1 MCVLIPDTAGTG
13 AHHQSSRGATSRLG
27 RARCPRSRRATYA
40 DVCWRMLAYADV
52 CKQTGTRSLPSK
64 QACYVCW
71 RMLTYADVC
80 WRMLTYWDA
89 LVALE
94 AGVLRM
100 LTYADVCWRMLTYAD
115 VLGRARCPRSRR
127 ATYADVCWRMLTYA
141 DVLGRARCPRSRRA
155 TIYVSSYSVCT
166 DIIYVCMYVCIYIYI
181 YIYTY
186 IVYTADWEDLCR
198 ARSRCTTICVLKYMY
213 NIYLY
218 IYF

>member
-80 WRMLTYWDA
+80 WRTGTSSLPSKQACYYICL
-89 LVALE
+89 LVQCVYRYYLC
-94 AGVLRM
+94 M
-100 LTYADVCWRMLTYAD
+100 
-115 VLGRARCPRSRR
+115 
-127 ATYADVCWRMLTYA
+127 
-141 DVLGRARCPRSRRA
+141 
-155 TIYVSSYSVCT
+155 
-166 DIIYVCMYVCIYIYI
+166 YVCMYIYIYI
-181 YIYTY
+181 YIYIHSIY
-186 IVYTADWEDLCR
+186 GRLGR
-198 ARSRCTTICVLKYMY
+198 PLSRSKQVHYYMCPQ
-213 NIYLY
+213 IYV
-218 IYF
+218 